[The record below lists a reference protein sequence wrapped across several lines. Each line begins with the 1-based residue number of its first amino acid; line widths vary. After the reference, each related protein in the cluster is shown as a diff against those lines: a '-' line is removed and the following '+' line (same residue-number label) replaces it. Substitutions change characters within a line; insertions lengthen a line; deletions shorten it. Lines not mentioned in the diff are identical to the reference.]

1 MPLVWPVVWVA
12 LGGACGAVL
21 RYFVVRLSTSSAL
34 NFPVGTLVV
43 NVSGSFLIGLFAAG
57 FFLDPKMS
65 PGPKL
70 FFQTGLLG
78 AFTTFSAFSLDTMQL
93 WQSGH
98 MKSAVFNIFLNVS
111 LCLLAVILGMALGTA
126 ISSKIR

>member
-1 MPLVWPVVWVA
+1 VWPVVWVA

-21 RYFVVRLSTSSAL
+21 RYGVVRLLSTGAL
-34 NFPVGTLVV
+34 NFPLGTLVV
-43 NVSGSFLIGLFAAG
+43 NVSGSFLIGLLAAG

-65 PGPKL
+65 LGPKL

-78 AFTTFSAFSLDTMQL
+78 AFTTFSAFSLETMQL

-98 MKSAVFNIFLNVS
+98 MKSAIFNIFLNVS

-126 ISSKIR
+126 ISSRMK